1 MAEASDLEK
10 RLLYEAAHKSA
21 FIAYALWFFLG
32 PLGAHRFYLKASYAV
47 AMLVI
52 SILSFLLSVVGI
64 GIIGFLVLG
73 VWWLIDAFLIPGML
87 ERANI
92 ALVRQ
97 ISRA

>member
-10 RLLYEAAHKSA
+10 RLLYEAARKSA
-21 FIAYALWFFLG
+21 FIAYVLWFFLG
-32 PLGAHRFYLKASYAV
+32 YFGAHRFYLKASYAMG
-47 AMLVI
+47 MLVI
-52 SILSFLLSVVGI
+52 CLLSILLSVVAI
-64 GIIGFLVLG
+64 GYIGFLVLG